1 MLKNY
6 FAIAFRNL
14 AKHKVFSFI
23 NIFGLSVGIACC
35 VLLTLYIKDELSY
48 EQHFEDHDRIY
59 RIYSVFIKDGN
70 EDSFPFTSPPVALS
84 LAEELPE
91 IETATRLISP
101 PEVEQHLIRYKD
113 NVFYEKLGYL
123 VDSTFFDV
131 FSFEFREGNR
141 FTALDGPSSV
151 VLSAEV
157 ADKIF
162 GDQSPLDELLI
173 INSGNS
179 TDTFRITGVLKPL
192 RKPSHVNGDFYMSLN
207 SGGWG
212 QYINSIS
219 TWAWQNFTVSYVK
232 LRPNASVTN
241 VEEKIPALIELHSGT
256 DLKNSGLQKEMYLQ
270 PIDDIRLYSDFKN
283 SFGIGEK
290 GNIQY
295 VYILSSIGVFI
306 LLLACINFMNLT
318 TAKASQRAGEV
329 GVRKTLGATRQHLI
343 GQFLGESMTIVF
355 LAMLLAIGLVQL
367 VLPMFNE
374 VSQKALSI
382 NADNMSFIFISLA
395 TIGIVTGLIAGSY
408 PAFFLSSF
416 QPAKVLKDRRL
427 SGGSSNILRKTLVV
441 FQFVIAISLISSIVI
456 IQNQLGF
463 IQSKPLGFNPNHK
476 IMVPL
481 RTSEAKQRYMQL
493 KSSFSEIAGVDLV
506 SATRSLPS
514 TPMLSDFF
522 MYPQGSSA
530 EMAVIVRNT
539 PVDEDYFDLLDI
551 KMLEGRSLLHE
562 IDSFSWQST
571 NRKVVVNKA
580 TLDAFHIPLEE
591 AIGTRLLSEWEGQ
604 VFYHEIVGVLDDFHQ
619 FSLHQP
625 IRPLLFYIPVNRTHY
640 NFLVATI
647 NQNAYKDVI
656 AQMEAKWKEIIQATP
671 FETDFLS
678 ESVKRQYMDDQ
689 RVSSIITSFTL
700 LAIIISCLGLYGL
713 SVYVAERK
721 VKEIGIRKI
730 MGGSVVS
737 IVTLLSKDFLKLVLF
752 ALLIAA
758 PVGYYTMNK
767 WLQGFAYKIEL
778 NVWVFL
784 ITGFISLFIA
794 WLTVGFE
801 SVKAATANPVNSLRN
816 E

>member
-1 MLKNY
+1 MIRNY
-6 FAIAFRNL
+6 VAIAFRNL

-23 NIFGLSVGIACC
+23 NISGLAVGIACC
-35 VLLTLYIKDELSY
+35 VLLTLYIKDEMSY
-48 EQHFEDHDRIY
+48 EQHFDEHERIY

-84 LAEELPE
+84 LADELPE
-91 IETATRLISP
+91 IEAATRLISP

-113 NVFYEKLGYL
+113 EVFYEKLGYL
-123 VDSTFFDV
+123 VDSTFFDM

-162 GDQSPLDELLI
+162 GKQSALDEMLI

-179 TDTFRITGVLKPL
+179 ADTFRITGVLQPL
-192 RKPSHVNGDFYMSLN
+192 AKPSHLNADFYMSLN

-212 QYINSIS
+212 SYINTIN
-219 TWAWQNFTVSYVK
+219 TWAWQNFVQSYIK
-232 LRPNASVTN
+232 LKPNTSPQSV
-241 VEEKIPALIELHSGT
+241 EQKIPALIELHSGA

-283 SFGIGEK
+283 SFGMGEK

-295 VYILSSIGVFI
+295 IYILSSIGVFI

-329 GVRKTLGATRQHLI
+329 GVRKTLGASRQHLI
-343 GQFLGESMTIVF
+343 AQFLGESMTIVF

-367 VLPMFNE
+367 VLPLFND
-374 VSQKALSI
+374 VAQKTLSI
-382 NADNMSFIFISLA
+382 NAENYRFIAIALIS
-395 TIGIVTGLIAGSY
+395 TGIITGLIAGSY

-416 QPAKVLKDRRL
+416 QPAKVLKDKRL
-427 SGGSSNILRKTLVV
+427 SGGSSNFLRKTLVV
-441 FQFVIAISLISSIVI
+441 FQFVISITLISSIVI
-456 IQNQLGF
+456 IQNQLKF
-463 IQSKPLGFNPNHK
+463 IQSKALGFNPNHR

-481 RTSEAKQRYMQL
+481 RTSEAKQNYMQL
-493 KSSFSEIAGVDLV
+493 KNSFAEIAGVELV

-522 MYPQGSSA
+522 MYPQGSTA
-530 EMAVIVRNT
+530 DMAVIVRNT
-539 PVDEDYFDLLDI
+539 PVDENYFDLLDI
-551 KMLEGRSLLHE
+551 RILEGRSLLHE
-562 IDSFSWQST
+562 IDSFSWQSA

-580 TLDAFHIPLEE
+580 TLDALNIPMEE
-591 AIGTRLLSEWEGQ
+591 ALGTRLLSEWEGQ
-604 VFYHEIVGVLDDFHQ
+604 VFYHEVVGVLEDFHQ

-625 IRPLLFYIPVNRTHY
+625 ISPLLFYIPVNRNHY
-640 NFLVATI
+640 NFLVATV
-647 NQNAYKDVI
+647 NQNAYNTVI
-656 AQMEAKWKEIIQATP
+656 AQMESKWKEIIQATP

-689 RVSSIITSFTL
+689 RVSAIITAFTI

-713 SVYVAERK
+713 SVYIAERK

-730 MGGSVVS
+730 MGGSVLS
-737 IVTLLSKDFLKLVLF
+737 IITLLSKDFLKLVF
-752 ALLIAA
+752 IALLLAA
-758 PVGYYTMNK
+758 PIGYYAMSQ
-767 WLQGFAYKIEL
+767 WLQGFAYKVEL

-784 ITGFISLFIA
+784 ITGFMSMLIA

-801 SVKAATANPVNSLRN
+801 SVKAATTNPVNSLRN